1 MSRKTIGALLSILSL
16 SALFVL
22 VQNHN
27 ISSIKKELDISRLK
41 QRSLEE
47 YVFCS
52 YEAVWRDEENRAI
65 GRALSEIQDSSLVVY
80 LPAGLCRSCFTSL
93 LLAFQDH
100 QIDSKRITVL
110 SEANDME
117 VRAACSARSIQFQLL
132 FEPIEGL
139 NDIIVTRHY
148 RGFFPL
154 AMKYNLDRDYVFA
167 LFLSDKHDYLQ
178 PN

>member
-1 MSRKTIGALLSILSL
+1 MSRKSIGVILSILFL
-16 SALFVL
+16 SAFFVL
-22 VQNHN
+22 AQYHN
-27 ISSIKKELDISRLK
+27 ISRIKKELDISRFQ

-47 YVFCS
+47 YVFGS
-52 YEAVWRDEENRAI
+52 YEAVWRNEETRAI
-65 GRALSEIQDSSLVVY
+65 DCALSEIHDSCYVIY

-117 VRAACSARSIQFQLL
+117 VRAACSARSIHFQLL

-139 NDIIVTRHY
+139 NDIIVTRLY

-167 LFLSDKHDYLQ
+167 MFLSDNHDYLQ